1 METELAS
8 EISRFLKKLDDG
20 QAPKKKIVSCNF
32 SHTLFSLLDFVT
44 FEDETDRVS

>member
-8 EISRFLKKLDDG
+8 EISCFFKKLGDG

-44 FEDETDRVS
+44 SEDGTDRMS